1 MLLPRLLLLL
11 TKPNKLKVAVQI
23 KVHFVAIEKVL
34 GKIDQNHQFKESKAL
49 KILDSRNRHHEMSIK
64 WRVMI

>member
-23 KVHFVAIEKVL
+23 KVHFVAIEKVP